1 MSNTLLI
8 SLAVL
13 GILGGVL
20 AVILYFVAQKFKV
33 EENPMIDEVEALLP
47 GANCGG
53 CGFAGCR
60 ALAEACV
67 KQAAEK
73 GNLDGLACPG
83 SDMSKVGKILGLV
96 TAAAEPKI
104 AVVRCNGSC
113 KNSPSKVHYE
123 GADICAFANTL
134 YAGEGGCSK
143 GCLGLGD
150 CVKACKFDAIHIDTE
165 TGLPVVDP
173 DKCTSCGI
181 CAKTCPRGIIEIR
194 PRGKKD
200 RRVYVCCS
208 NTDKGALVVKNCS
221 VGCIGCQK
229 CLKECPF
236 EAIEMRGNLAYIDP
250 AKCKACGK
258 CVKVCPRGSIH
269 AINFPAPK
277 PEGPITDPKPLQG
290 AEKAKPVPAV
300 ETTANPVEAKTE
312 VKPENTVT
320 A

>member
-1 MSNTLLI
+1 MSNVLLI
-8 SLAVL
+8 SFIVLGVLGAVL
-13 GILGGVL
+13 ASVL
-20 AVILYFVAQKFKV
+20 YVVAQKFKV
-33 EENPMIDEVEALLP
+33 EENPLIDEAEACLP

-73 GNLDGLACPG
+73 GNIDGLACPG
-83 SDMSKVGKILGLV
+83 TDMNKVAAVLGL
-96 TAAAEPKI
+96 TAAAFEPKI

-113 KNSPSKVHYE
+113 QNSPAKVHYE
-123 GADICAFANTL
+123 GADICAFASTL
-134 YAGEGGCSK
+134 YAGKGGCSK
-143 GCLGLGD
+143 GCMGLGD
-150 CVKACKFDAIHIDTE
+150 CVKKCNFGALHIDKE
-165 TGLPVVDP
+165 TGLPVVA
-173 DKCTSCGI
+173 DKCVGCGV
-181 CAKTCPRGIIEIR
+181 CARTCPRGIIEIR

-229 CLKECPF
+229 CVKECPF

-250 AKCKACGK
+250 TKCKACGK
-258 CVKVCPRGSIH
+258 CAKVCPRGAIH
-269 AINFPAPK
+269 TINFPTPK
-277 PEGPITDPKPLQG
+277 
-290 AEKAKPVPAV
+290 AEVA
-300 ETTANPVEAKTE
+300 TE
-312 VKPENTVT
+312 VEQEKTVT

>member
-53 CGFAGCR
+53 CR

-96 TAAAEPKI
+96 TATAEPKI

-258 CVKVCPRGSIH
+258 CAKVCPRGTIH
-269 AINFPAPK
+269 AVNFPAPK
-277 PEGPITDPKPLQG
+277 PEPKALEG
-290 AEKAKPVPAV
+290 VEPAV
-300 ETTANPVEAKTE
+300 KIEPQAQPVEVKTE

>member
-1 MSNTLLI
+1 MNNILII
-8 SLAVL
+8 SLLVL

-33 EENPMIDEVEALLP
+33 EENPLIDEVAECLP

-67 KQAAEK
+67 KSAAEK
-73 GNLDGLACPG
+73 GNIDGLACPG
-83 SDMSKVGKILGLV
+83 TNMQTVADILHL
-96 TAAAEPKI
+96 TIAAAEPKI

-113 KNSPSKVHYE
+113 ANSPAKVHYE

-150 CVKACKFDAIHIDTE
+150 CTKKCPFDALHINKE
-165 TGLPVVDP
+165 TGLPEVDEK
-173 DKCTSCGI
+173 KCVGCGA
-181 CAKTCPRGIIEIR
+181 CAKACPRGIIEIR
-194 PRGKKD
+194 PRGKND

-208 NTDKGALVVKNCS
+208 NTDKGALVIKNCN

-229 CLKECPF
+229 CVKTCPF

-250 AKCKACGK
+250 AKCKSCRK
-258 CVKVCPRGSIH
+258 CEEVCPRGTIH
-269 AINFPAPK
+269 AVNFPPRK
-277 PEGPITDPKPLQG
+277 SK
-290 AEKAKPVPAV
+290 AEEPVNQEVTNENKANA
-300 ETTANPVEAKTE
+300 
-312 VKPENTVT
+312 
-320 A
+320 

>member
-13 GILGGVL
+13 GILGGIL
-20 AVILYFVAQKFKV
+20 AVVLYIVAQKFKV
-33 EENPMIDEVEALLP
+33 EENPLIDEAEACLP

-73 GNLDGLACPG
+73 GNIDGLACPG
-83 SDMSKVGKILGLV
+83 TDMGKVAAVLGL
-96 TAAAEPKI
+96 TAGTFEPKI

-113 KNSPSKVHYE
+113 QNSPAKVHYE

-150 CVKACKFDAIHIDTE
+150 CVKKCNFDALHIDKE

-173 DKCTSCGI
+173 DKCVGCGV
-181 CAKTCPRGIIEIR
+181 CAKTCPRGIIEVR

-200 RRVYVCCS
+200 RRVYVCCV

-258 CVKVCPRGSIH
+258 CAKVCPRGTIH

-277 PEGPITDPKPLQG
+277 PEAPALQG
-290 AEKAKPVPAV
+290 AEPAV
-300 ETTANPVEAKTE
+300 KPQPKPEAQPVEVKTE